1 MKTIH
6 VAAAAMAVFGLSLG
20 LHADEKKKSIADS
33 LKGKLVAAKDGEIV
47 DVELKGDPEYYVL
60 YHSASW

>member
-6 VAAAAMAVFGLSLG
+6 FAAAALAAFGLSFG
-20 LHADEKKKSIADS
+20 LNADEKKSIADS
-33 LKGKLVAAKDGEIV
+33 LKGKLIEVKDGEIV